1 MTAILMYSMKF
12 NYMEA
17 IAMRRIITFIKDK
30 FTDFK
35 ADMRRKQIKMKTTL
49 KEDFTPNSQLTAEQR
64 DAKRMRSVSRI
75 MTGVMAASM
84 AMSCMGLTCFA
95 EEAVASGT
103 EGVETFNNV
112 VQFIVDWVARIGL
125 VIGFIGAVQFA
136 MGFKDDSADGK
147 TRGLMCL
154 ASGFIVFAVAKAYDM
169 FTV

>member
-1 MTAILMYSMKF
+1 
-12 NYMEA
+12 
-17 IAMRRIITFIKDK
+17 MRRIITFIKDK
-30 FTDFK
+30 FADFK
-35 ADMRRKQIKMKTTL
+35 ASIKRKQIKMKTTI

-64 DAKRMRSVSRI
+64 DAKRMRSISRI
-75 MTGVMAASM
+75 TTGLMAATM
-84 AMSCMGLTCFA
+84 AMSCMSITCFA
-95 EEAVASGT
+95 ADGT
-103 EGVETFNNV
+103 SSEGVETFNTV
-112 VQFIVDWVARIGL
+112 VEFIVDWVARIGL